1 MRRLPGLAA
10 LLLAL
15 AGCATTPP
23 TLGDPAPGLKDERAE
38 GEYQKTVERFTARD
52 EVYSTF
58 DTVLFAATT
67 FQTPAFREARVR
79 RFAAFQHLSREQLEG
94 LLAKE
99 QAESQQA
106 LEFLLGVHVNNPQ
119 HDDFDRPDS
128 IWNVQLVTPGGTV
141 EPASVVRVGRSNL
154 DLRSYYPYLGTFWV
168 AYRVRFNPLGPE
180 GRPIIPPGTERVT
193 LRLSSSL
200 GKAEMRV
207 FSH

>member
-15 AGCATTPP
+15 AGCASTPP
-23 TLGDPAPGLKDERAE
+23 TLGEPAPGLKDDRAE
-38 GEYQKTVERFTARD
+38 QAYQQTLERFTARD
-52 EVYSTF
+52 EVYAVF
-58 DTVLFAATT
+58 DTVLFSATT

-79 RFAAFQHLSREQLEG
+79 RLAAFQHLSREQTEA

-99 QAESQQA
+99 QAESQQT

-119 HDDFDRPDS
+119 HDDFGRPGS

-141 EPASVVRVGRSNL
+141 EPVSVERVGRSTL

-168 AYRVRFNPLGPE
+168 AYRVRFNPLGPD
-180 GRPIIPPGTERVT
+180 GRPVIPPGTERVT
-193 LRLSSSL
+193 LRLASSL

-207 FSH
+207 FSR